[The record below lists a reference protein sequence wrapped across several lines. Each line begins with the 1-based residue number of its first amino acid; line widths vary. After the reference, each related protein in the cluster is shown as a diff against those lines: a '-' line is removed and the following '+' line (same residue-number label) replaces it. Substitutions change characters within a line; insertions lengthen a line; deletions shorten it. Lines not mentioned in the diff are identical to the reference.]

1 MDGAIPIVDA
11 QNKASPELKAVIAY
25 LRSKNGPKARRGVLN
40 GKRVDYFKGK
50 TAIKCLLAP
59 AYAKTKKVPK
69 VTNEEEASALMVR
82 LLPHAFFLQTDRPEP
97 PTPLPSGQPRPLQ
110 ISPQQSFS
118 STSYY
123 TWFVTPSAL
132 TTYLG
137 SALLVLILLAGVMFP
152 LWPPSLRLGVYYLS
166 LGVLGLIG
174 VFMGIAV
181 IRLIIWVGTSLVM
194 KRGIWWFPNLFEDVG
209 FVDSFIPFWAWDT
222 PTPKKSKK
230 STSSSSSKS
239 SSSKSS
245 KSKKSQSQSQS
256 QPAPVVGLGDA
267 PSTATAP
274 GPVTSEGS
282 AMHLG
287 GQANM
292 RQRQQAYVEDAGDDE

>member
-1 MDGAIPIVDA
+1 MHHNSSHHHITFQRSASISAIRIHTDSRILSLTWYNTVHPH
-11 QNKASPELKAVIAY
+11 P
-25 LRSKNGPKARRGVLN
+25 RS
-40 GKRVDYFKGK
+40 
-50 TAIKCLLAP
+50 
-59 AYAKTKKVPK
+59 
-69 VTNEEEASALMVR
+69 
-82 LLPHAFFLQTDRPEP
+82 AFFLQTDRPEP

-118 STSYY
+118 PTSYY

-209 FVDSFIPFWAWDT
+209 FVSRSLSSAVTVRIARLTVSAPNFIFGYLA
-222 PTPKKSKK
+222 
-230 STSSSSSKS
+230 
-239 SSSKSS
+239 
-245 KSKKSQSQSQS
+245 
-256 QPAPVVGLGDA
+256 
-267 PSTATAP
+267 
-274 GPVTSEGS
+274 E
-282 AMHLG
+282 
-287 GQANM
+287 
-292 RQRQQAYVEDAGDDE
+292 